1 MKRLAATSIL
11 LVLALLF
18 TLAGC
23 GGQSQPQQPQLKQAD
38 FDQSFSGFTEDVGAV
53 ANEVGQDLALLAL
66 AKMPNGAPGPASSNA
81 LTLMQLSQPNL
92 ASSADVSSLIR
103 RITPLSGGTLPYGR
117 LVYNETS
124 HRWER
129 DSSYSGDDLV
139 LVWSFEDVSNESHG
153 AQLTTD
159 WNYQGH
165 ETVDATAKD
174 GSTVELP
181 TDTYVSLEVD
191 GSEVGHVHGQF
202 AWYSGTS
209 CGTIAEPTSVS
220 INGRFGAS
228 DHVDFSDISLQ
239 VSDSRVVFSGSISA
253 SAGGDSGSF
262 SWSLTA
268 NGSAVRGDDC
278 FMEKFNTNDG
288 NLNLQSSVTKSGQT
302 ESSEF
307 NTNFTVNYDSTN
319 TPSSLDLS
327 NGYFKLNG
335 QTAFTFSGTLDDS
348 NHNGI
353 PGENVTVTFADGS
366 TTLEELIMS
375 SHN

>member
-1 MKRLAATSIL
+1 MKRLAGTSIL

-18 TLAGC
+18 ALAGC
-23 GGQSQPQQPQLKQAD
+23 GRQSQPQLKQAD

-53 ANEVGQDLALLAL
+53 ANEVGKDPALQAVKSLSRI
-66 AKMPNGAPGPASSNA
+66 GAPGPFSSTA
-81 LTLMQLSQPNL
+81 LTLMQLSQPSL
-92 ASSADVSSLIR
+92 TSSADVSSLIR

-117 LVYNETS
+117 WVYNETS
-124 HRWER
+124 GSWDQ
-129 DSSYSGDDLV
+129 DSSYTGDDLV
-139 LVWSFEDVSNESHG
+139 LVWNFKDASNESHG

-165 ETVDATAKD
+165 DTVDATAKD
-174 GSTVELP
+174 GSIVELP
-181 TDTYVSLEVD
+181 TDAYVSLEVD
-191 GSEVGHVHGQF
+191 GSEAGHVRGQF
-202 AWYSGTS
+202 TWYSGS
-209 CGTIAEPTSVS
+209 CGTIAEPTHV
-220 INGRFGAS
+220 IIDGRFGAS
-228 DHVDFSDISLQ
+228 DHLDLDGIELQ
-239 VSDSRVVFSGSISA
+239 VSATQVVFKGSISA

-262 SWSLTA
+262 SWNLTA
-268 NGSAVRGDDC
+268 NGAAVRGSDC
-278 FMEKFNTNDG
+278 FMEEFTTSDG
-288 NLNLQSSVTKSGQT
+288 SLNLQSSVTKGGQT

-307 NTNFTVNYDSTN
+307 NTNFAVNYSSGE
-319 TPSSLDLS
+319 PSSLDLS

-366 TTLEELIMS
+366 TTLEQLIMN